1 MNNFFEKYDW
11 KTILNEYPLAE
22 KKFNKEEYYR
32 ILCPEFPE
40 FLKKY
45 INLPILQRLSG
56 IGLLCGTDW
65 TALYKNRFFYSRLDH
80 SVGVALIIWNFTN
93 DKTQT
98 IAGLLHDISTTV
110 FSHVSDFRKGDALT
124 QTSTE
129 EPTAKMILEDEK
141 LCCLLQEDGIN
152 PKDVVDYHIYPI
164 ADNEIPCLS
173 ADRLEYMYPS
183 GLALDGSW
191 TLEEIAKTYGDLVI
205 LKNEDN
211 RDELGFKSIEIAELY
226 CKRFCMIGHIL
237 QLNENKLSLQL
248 LSQIMTKAVEL
259 NVLDEQDF
267 MTLSEVEI
275 IKKIELYVHNKV
287 LNLDEQKFATM
298 YNTFRKMTKVEHTN
312 EEISEEEYFCV
323 SINVK
328 QRYINPLVKVVSDG
342 SSNCVQ
348 AKRLSEVSDFANC
361 LIKDFL
367 SYEDTKFG
375 CVKWILPKD
384 WHLEK

>member
-11 KTILNEYPLAE
+11 QIILNEHSQTE
-22 KKFNKEEYYR
+22 KSFNIEEYYK
-32 ILCPEFPE
+32 ILCPEFPN

-45 INLPILQRLSG
+45 IELPIMQRLSG

-65 TALYKNRFFYSRLDH
+65 TSLYKNRFFYSRLDH
-80 SVGVALIIWNFTN
+80 SVGVALIIWNFTK

-98 IAGLLHDISTTV
+98 IAGLLHDVSTTV

-129 EPTAKMILEDEK
+129 EPTTKMILSDSALCK
-141 LCCLLQEDGIN
+141 LLKSDGIE

-164 ADNEIPCLS
+164 ADNEIPSLS

-191 TLEEIAKTYGDLVI
+191 TFEEIAKTYNDLII
-205 LKNEDN
+205 LKNEEN
-211 RDELGFKSIEIAELY
+211 KDELGFKTIEMAELY
-226 CKRFCMIGHIL
+226 CKKFCMIGHIL

-259 NVLDEQDF
+259 NVLQEEDF
-267 MTLSEVEI
+267 MTLSESKI
-275 IKKIELYVHNKV
+275 IEKIESFISKKTLS
-287 LNLDEQKFATM
+287 LEEQKFATM

-312 EEISEEEYFCV
+312 QKLPEDKYFCV
-323 SINVK
+323 SLKVK
-328 QRYINPLVKVVSDG
+328 QRYINPLVKVG
-342 SSNCVQ
+342 TNAQQ
-348 AKRLSEVSDFANC
+348 AKRLSEVSDFANK

-367 SYEDTKFG
+367 EYEDTKFG
-375 CVKWILPKD
+375 CVRLIPPTQTNL
-384 WHLEK
+384 

>member
-11 KTILNEYPLAE
+11 QRILNEHSQT
-22 KKFNKEEYYR
+22 KKSFDIEEYYK
-32 ILCPEFPE
+32 ILCPEFPN

-45 INLPILQRLSG
+45 IELPIMQRLSG

-65 TALYKNRFFYSRLDH
+65 TSLYKNRFFYSRLDH
-80 SVGVALIIWNFTN
+80 SVGVALIIWNFTK

-98 IAGLLHDISTTV
+98 IAGLLHDVSTTV

-129 EPTAKMILEDEK
+129 EPTTKMILSDSALCK
-141 LCCLLQEDGIN
+141 LLESDGIE

-164 ADNEIPCLS
+164 ADNEIPSLS

-191 TLEEIAKTYGDLVI
+191 TFEEIAKTYNDLII
-205 LKNEDN
+205 LKNEEN
-211 RDELGFKSIEIAELY
+211 KDELGFKTIEMAELY
-226 CKRFCMIGHIL
+226 CKKFCMIGHIL

-248 LSQIMTKAVEL
+248 LSQIMSKAVEL
-259 NVLDEQDF
+259 DVLQEEDF
-267 MTLSEVEI
+267 MTLSESKI
-275 IKKIELYVHNKV
+275 IEKIESFISKKTLS
-287 LNLDEQKFATM
+287 LEEQKFATM

-312 EEISEEEYFCV
+312 QKLPEDEYFCV
-323 SINVK
+323 SLKVK
-328 QRYINPLVKVVSDG
+328 QRYINPLVKVGTNSQ
-342 SSNCVQ
+342 Q
-348 AKRLSEVSDFANC
+348 AKRLSEISDFANK

-367 SYEDTKFG
+367 EYEDTKFG
-375 CVKWILPKD
+375 CVRLIPPTQTNL
-384 WHLEK
+384 

>member
-11 KTILNEYPLAE
+11 QTILNEHSQT
-22 KKFNKEEYYR
+22 KKSFDIEEYYK
-32 ILCPEFPE
+32 ILCPEFPN

-45 INLPILQRLSG
+45 IELPIMQRLSG

-65 TALYKNRFFYSRLDH
+65 TSLYKNRFFYSRLDH
-80 SVGVALIIWNFTN
+80 SVGVALIIWNFTK

-98 IAGLLHDISTTV
+98 IAGLLHDVSTTV

-129 EPTAKMILEDEK
+129 EPTTKMILSDSALCK
-141 LCCLLQEDGIN
+141 LLESDGIE

-164 ADNEIPCLS
+164 ADNEIPSLS

-191 TLEEIAKTYGDLVI
+191 SFEEIAKTYNDLII
-205 LKNEDN
+205 LKNEEN
-211 RDELGFKSIEIAELY
+211 KEELGFKTIEMAELY
-226 CKRFCMIGHIL
+226 CKKFCMIGHIL

-248 LSQIMTKAVEL
+248 LSQIMSKAVEL
-259 NVLDEQDF
+259 DVLQEEDF
-267 MTLSEVEI
+267 MTLSESKI
-275 IKKIELYVHNKV
+275 IEKIESFISKKTLSME
-287 LNLDEQKFATM
+287 EQKFATM

-312 EEISEEEYFCV
+312 QKLPEDEYFCV
-323 SINVK
+323 SLKVK
-328 QRYINPLVKVVSDG
+328 QRYINPLVKVG
-342 SSNCVQ
+342 SNSQQ
-348 AKRLSEVSDFANC
+348 AKRLSEVSNFANK

-367 SYEDTKFG
+367 EYEDTKFG
-375 CVKWILPKD
+375 CVKLIPPTQTD
-384 WHLEK
+384 F

>member
-11 KTILNEYPLAE
+11 QTILNEHSQT
-22 KKFNKEEYYR
+22 KKSFDIEEYYK
-32 ILCPEFPE
+32 ILCPEFPN

-45 INLPILQRLSG
+45 IELPIMQRLSG

-65 TALYKNRFFYSRLDH
+65 TSLYKNRFFYSRLDH
-80 SVGVALIIWNFTN
+80 SVGVALIIWNFTK

-98 IAGLLHDISTTV
+98 IAGLLHDVSTTV

-129 EPTAKMILEDEK
+129 EPTTKMILSDSALCK
-141 LCCLLQEDGIN
+141 LLESDGIE

-164 ADNEIPCLS
+164 ADNEIPSLS

-191 TLEEIAKTYGDLVI
+191 TFEEIAKTYNDLII
-205 LKNEDN
+205 LKNEEN
-211 RDELGFKSIEIAELY
+211 KEELGFKTIEMAELY
-226 CKRFCMIGHIL
+226 CKKFCMIGHIL

-248 LSQIMTKAVEL
+248 LSQIMSKAVEL
-259 NVLDEQDF
+259 DVLQEEDF
-267 MTLSEVEI
+267 MTLSESKI
-275 IKKIELYVHNKV
+275 IEKIESFISKKTLS
-287 LNLDEQKFATM
+287 LEEQKFATM

-312 EEISEEEYFCV
+312 QKLPEDEYFCV
-323 SINVK
+323 SLKVK
-328 QRYINPLVKVVSDG
+328 QRYINPLVKVGTNSQ
-342 SSNCVQ
+342 Q
-348 AKRLSEVSDFANC
+348 AKRLSEISDFANK

-367 SYEDTKFG
+367 EYEDTKFG
-375 CVKWILPKD
+375 CVRLIPPTQTNL
-384 WHLEK
+384 